1 MFPNEVLDICLYACL
16 KTKACRG
23 LVVGCPQRERE
34 YWSRR
39 GELAAKQLLA
49 GAVGQSRGWEGRRGK
64 KGWWGPS
71 TTCFSSLQVNI
82 NKNRFWKRERNFC
95 RQIGAFWDQK
105 FPQQSFKTSTKQLH
119 TCLKQRWPGV
129 VVAVSATGLLSSS
142 SLVPQDLLHY
152 FHVSFSL
159 PSFHYLSIF
168 SIQPQISEELR
179 VWPGAVE
186 RQRREVVSRVFERN
200 IS

>member
-1 MFPNEVLDICLYACL
+1 MIPNKVLDICLYACL
-16 KTKACRG
+16 ETKACRG

-39 GELAAKQLLA
+39 GELAAEQLLA
-49 GAVGQSRGWEGRRGK
+49 GAVEQSRGWEGRRGK

-95 RQIGAFWDQK
+95 SKIGAFWDQK

-119 TCLKQRWPGV
+119 TCLNQCSNV
-129 VVAVSATGLLSSS
+129 DQVLLW
-142 SLVPQDLLHY
+142 LFLPQDSSPPPPL
-152 FHVSFSL
+152 SL
-159 PSFHYLSIF
+159 KIF
-168 SIQPQISEELR
+168 SIISM
-179 VWPGAVE
+179 
-186 RQRREVVSRVFERN
+186 
-200 IS
+200 